1 MKCSGIFFFRVAFL
15 LNYSYCIASECV
27 IQICNYLFIC
37 LVTLNQQLER
47 VLRTILYCIIY
58 LFENFIFK
66 NCRVQN
72 KQQHVYIAM
81 VLNCTLQC
89 TASINVPRGCNE
101 KKKKRKK
108 KSRDLHRIR
117 FPVRPD
123 AWARDFYVCSCNIAT
138 WIAAHKSAVGTKLDY
153 CHQRNPRING
163 VGSCKFG
170 NSNRLYTLPC
180 VQITRAFPDTHKPT
194 KINTFKL
201 LRVVRIAIKKQQQK
215 YPIWSVA

>member
-101 KKKKRKK
+101 KKKKEKRRAVIYIASGFRSGRTREPVTFMCAPAISPPE
-108 KSRDLHRIR
+108 SRLI
-117 FPVRPD
+117 
-123 AWARDFYVCSCNIAT
+123 N
-138 WIAAHKSAVGTKLDY
+138 
-153 CHQRNPRING
+153 QRSEQSSII
-163 VGSCKFG
+163 V
-170 NSNRLYTLPC
+170 
-180 VQITRAFPDTHKPT
+180 TREIPG
-194 KINTFKL
+194 
-201 LRVVRIAIKKQQQK
+201 
-215 YPIWSVA
+215 